1 MTSIR
6 ELRQL
11 QGLDTELSS
20 RQRALE
26 AIQSQLDDTEALE
39 QLRVSAAEAR
49 RALSEVEKQQRPA
62 EFEVETLRE
71 QVKGVEKKLYS
82 GEVKIPKELV
92 NIQEEVTSLKK
103 RQSQLEEALLG
114 VMNQLEEAQQRHN
127 AISEELSQS
136 EEERKSLEVRLSAE
150 RGQLETE
157 VKELG
162 KQRELL
168 AGGVPP
174 QDMRIY
180 SSLLTTKQ
188 GRAVAAV
195 ERSMCQGC
203 RLNMPLNIQQRL
215 RANHGLVQCP
225 SCNRILYLV

>member
-39 QLRVSAAEAR
+39 QLRVSAAEAQ
-49 RALSEVEKQQRPA
+49 RALAEVEKQQRPA

-92 NIQEEVTSLKK
+92 SIQEEVTSLNK
-103 RQSQLEEALLG
+103 RQGQLEEVLLG
-114 VMNQLEEAQQRHN
+114 VMNQLEEAQQRYN
-127 AISEELSQS
+127 TISEELSQS

-150 RGQLETE
+150 RDQLETE
-157 VKELG
+157 VKELSS
-162 KQRELL
+162 QREQL
-168 AGGVPP
+168 AVGVPP
-174 QDMRIY
+174 QDIRLY
-180 SSLLTTKQ
+180 SSLLATKQ